1 MVTDENGHYRIVIS
15 DTDPGVPNWI
25 DTCGQRRGTIFWR
38 FLLPEEQPETPRC
51 KVMSVAE
58 LRP

>member
-1 MVTDENGHYRIVIS
+1 MPLGHSVMNGQ
-15 DTDPGVPNWI
+15 
-25 DTCGQRRGTIFWR
+25 GQRRGTIFWR

-51 KVMSVAE
+51 KVMSVSE